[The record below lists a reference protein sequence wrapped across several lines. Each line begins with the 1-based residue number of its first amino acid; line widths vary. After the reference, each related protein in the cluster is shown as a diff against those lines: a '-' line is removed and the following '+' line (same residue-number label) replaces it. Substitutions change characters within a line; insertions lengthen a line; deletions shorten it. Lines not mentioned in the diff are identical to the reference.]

1 MNVTQQTNP
10 YDFRGKVAAVTG
22 GSRGLGKACSKLLME
37 YGCRDMAVLCASGTG
52 EVDGPIYIKTRV
64 DAKQDVIHAMNLIR
78 QNFGRLDILINC
90 AGVSSLT
97 SFLEITETEYD
108 SVLDINLKGTFLCC
122 QEAMKL
128 MLENHYGRIV
138 NVASTAGITGGSV
151 GPQYGASKA
160 GVIALTQSIGR
171 AFAPQGILT
180 NCVAPG
186 EMKTDMLYELFD
198 KEEMREKRTDGIPVK
213 RFAEPEEIAS
223 MVIYLASDLCS
234 YMTGETVRLSGG
246 RI

>member
-1 MNVTQQTNP
+1 MTQQINP
-10 YDFRGKVAAVTG
+10 YDFQGKVAAVTG
-22 GSRGLGKACSKLLME
+22 GSRGLGEACIKLLMQ
-37 YGCRDMAVLCASGTG
+37 YGCRDMVVLCTSGKG
-52 EVDGPIYIKTRV
+52 KLDGPLYLKT
-64 DAKQDVIHAMNLIR
+64 DVSVKRDVSHAMEQIR
-78 QNFGRLDILINC
+78 KRFGKLDILINC

-97 SFLEITETEYD
+97 SFLEISEEEYD
-108 SVLDINLKGTFLCC
+108 LVMNVNLKGTFFCC
-122 QEAMKL
+122 QEAIKL
-128 MLENHYGRIV
+128 MLENNYGRIV

-171 AFAPQGILT
+171 TFAKRGIIT

-186 EMKTDMLYELFD
+186 EMKTDMLFKLFD
-198 KEEMREKRTDGIPVK
+198 KEEMREKRVNDIPVQ

-223 MVIYLASDLCS
+223 MIIYMASDLTS
-234 YMTGETVRLSGG
+234 YMAGETVRLSGG